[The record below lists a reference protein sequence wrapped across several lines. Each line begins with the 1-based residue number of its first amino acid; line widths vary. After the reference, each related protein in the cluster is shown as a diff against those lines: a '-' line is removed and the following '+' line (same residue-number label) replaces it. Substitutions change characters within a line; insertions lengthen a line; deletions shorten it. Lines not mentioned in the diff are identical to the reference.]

1 MRPDRIVTLMN
12 YLADKEPLIYLFLI
26 NCDFVKDDGMILGDS
41 PAGVAYKDKRV
52 LFYFSE
58 EKINDY
64 SKEKLYYLI
73 IHEAFHILKKHHTRH
88 KELFQKNMLIANMAE
103 DAAINYEINSMKFNY
118 ELKPEMPEGGILPPS
133 GFLNENSRIGSDAI
147 ETFRLFSWMIKKAE
161 QNANK
166 DISQL
171 KTKVKNKQTQEE
183 GIIRKD
189 NENGTCEVMIKE
201 NGEYTEQKTMNK
213 EDLVPIIQPNSSG
226 NFTPYDDK
234 EADYRVGFDKH
245 LEQEQEQQKE
255 DFNSIKDEIERNNF
269 ADNIIQQATAIEE
282 KIKSK
287 QPGKEVGNLTRRLKE
302 LNKPKVNWRKQLR
315 KNMNTFISDNSYLKK
330 KINSPVNYPWDPRS
344 NYGILGKYPID
355 MTYKIT
361 NYIIFAIDTS
371 GSCFFSEDEM
381 KTFFTELDFAA
392 KELEFTKTG
401 KILTI
406 QWDWGIREGIK
417 EYKRGAW
424 KNFDLRGGGGTDPT
438 SVFNYLN
445 NISTKRGNGYL
456 FQDNGIKFKSNDK
469 KTLPL
474 LVFLTDGYFLTLKE
488 RDLKI
493 YENNPKNILWVART
507 NAACYPK
514 ENFIQY
520 S

>member
-1 MRPDRIVTLMN
+1 MRPERIVTLMN

-26 NCDFVKDDGMILGDS
+26 NCDFIKDDGSVLGPS
-41 PAGVAYKDKRV
+41 PAGVSYKDKRV

-58 EKINDY
+58 EQINEFT
-64 SKEKLYYLI
+64 KEKLYYLI

-88 KELFQKNMLIANMAE
+88 KDLFQKNMLIANMAE

-133 GFLNENSRIGSDAI
+133 AFLMENSRIGSDAI
-147 ETFRLFSWMIKKAE
+147 ETYRIFSWMLKKAE
-161 QNANK
+161 ENRNK

-171 KTKVKNKQTQEE
+171 KTKVKNKKTQEQ
-183 GIIRKD
+183 GRITAD
-189 NENGTCEVMIKE
+189 NQDGTCQVLTEE
-201 NGEYTEQKTMNK
+201 DGEYTDEKRMNK
-213 EDLVPIIQPNSSG
+213 EDLVPLIKPGKNGS
-226 NFTPYDDK
+226 FMPYDGQ
-234 EADYRVGFDKH
+234 EAEYEVGFDKH
-245 LEQEQEQQKE
+245 LEQEENKEKE

-269 ADNIIQQATAIEE
+269 ADNIIQQAQQIEE

-287 QPGKEVGNLTRRLKE
+287 QPGKEVGNLTKRIKE

-330 KINSPVNYPWDPRS
+330 KVKSPVNYPWDPRS
-344 NYGILGKYPID
+344 RYGILGKHPIE

-371 GSCFFSEDEM
+371 GSCFFSEEEM
-381 KTFFTELDFAA
+381 ETFFTELDFAA

-406 QWDWGIREGIK
+406 QWDYGIREGLR

-438 SVFNYLN
+438 SVFKYLN

-456 FQDNGIKFKSNDK
+456 FQDNGVKFQSTNPKS
-469 KTLPL
+469 LPL
-474 LVFLTDGYFLTLKE
+474 LVFLTDGYFLTIDE
-488 RDLKI
+488 HDLRV
-493 YENNPKNILWVART
+493 YSNNPKNILWVART